1 MSIMNNWLASVVRV
15 LFQRG
20 RTNKRV
26 PSVSDQIQ
34 VHGNQ
39 PYGQDI
45 VPYDENLLERSRTQW
60 QFGDWESLASIS
72 RDSLQYHPDRAKL
85 ALLSAAGCLQ
95 VGRAEEAR
103 ILLHR
108 ASEWGCSKRQISQVL
123 VAGVYNVLGRGAS
136 VAGISNKARGYFES
150 SISVANPGVDAKLI
164 GHARALREMVHLGML
179 PQATIQLS
187 ESLNRLKQP
196 QAIATQAKAHQKV
209 LELEA
214 AWLRERVIQI
224 QKQAATIK
232 DVAIVIGNKENLETL
247 KATASDEP
255 PSKKYY
261 GLHGL
266 DKKLEAYIDFDHGF
280 YVELGANDG
289 VAQSNT
295 LYFEKER
302 GWHGILIE
310 PILHNFLKCK
320 NNRSKENV
328 MFCAACVSEE
338 YQDKYVRLTYANL
351 MTVPHG
357 VESDIA
363 DATAHA
369 ESGRIYLPEGES
381 TVEVMAPARTLT
393 SILDEAKA
401 PFEMDLLSLDVEGA
415 ELEVLKGLDHARYK
429 FRYMLIECR
438 DQPALG
444 PILDKWGYTLLDKLT
459 QHDYLYAM
467 R

>member
-1 MSIMNNWLASVVRV
+1 MR
-15 LFQRG
+15 
-20 RTNKRV
+20 
-26 PSVSDQIQ
+26 DQIQ
-34 VHGNQ
+34 LDGNQ

-60 QFGDWESLASIS
+60 QFGDWEALASIS

-95 VGRAEEAR
+95 TGRTEEAR
-103 ILLHR
+103 NLLHR
-108 ASEWGCSKRQISQVL
+108 ASEWGCTKRQISQVL

-136 VAGISNKARGYFES
+136 VAGLSNKARDHFES

-179 PQATIQLS
+179 PQAAIHLS
-187 ESLNRLKQP
+187 ESLDRLKQP
-196 QAIATQAKAHQKV
+196 QVIATQAKAHQKV
-209 LELEA
+209 LEIEA
-214 AWLRERVIQI
+214 AWLREKVVQI
-224 QKQAATIK
+224 QKQAASIK
-232 DVAIVIGNKENLETL
+232 DVAVVIGNKENLENL
-247 KATASDEP
+247 KSLSIGQKN
-255 PSKKYY
+255 SKKYY
-261 GLHGL
+261 GLHDL
-266 DKKLEAYIDFDHGF
+266 DKKLEAYIDFDRGF

-302 GWHGILIE
+302 GWRGILIE

-320 NNRSKENV
+320 NNRSNENV
-328 MFCAACVSEE
+328 MFCAACVSQE
-338 YQDKYVRLTYANL
+338 YTDEYVRLTYANL

-363 DATAHA
+363 DPAAHA
-369 ESGRIYLPEGES
+369 ESGRIYLQAGES

-393 SILDEAKA
+393 SMLDEAKA

-429 FRYMLIECR
+429 FRYILVECR
-438 DQPALG
+438 DQSALD
-444 PILDKWGYTLLDKLT
+444 PILDKWGYTLIDKFT